1 MAVHP
6 RLTLQALL
14 CATLPAA
21 LPAQSPLIDESF
33 LTDRSYVMLVPPA
46 EAATAW
52 VCIGAD
58 ARARAVLRQPGS
70 AALQEALTQDWT
82 ATARCDAGIAQLR
95 ITGPTG
101 TALQNFPVGRHYVDG
116 IARLQSFDVTAV
128 IRQCAGWFDSLP
140 DACRSAPEGE
150 ACAALEQDFSF
161 GPGAPLPGS
170 APLSISASCV
180 NGDIA
185 PRQITPRL
193 ELRCLH
199 ETICL
204 AAF

>member
-14 CATLPAA
+14 CAALPAA

-140 DACRSAPEGE
+140 PDLQTVLTDE
-150 ACAALEQDFSF
+150 AAA
-161 GPGAPLPGS
+161 
-170 APLSISASCV
+170 
-180 NGDIA
+180 
-185 PRQITPRL
+185 RWTPR
-193 ELRCLH
+193 
-199 ETICL
+199 
-204 AAF
+204 